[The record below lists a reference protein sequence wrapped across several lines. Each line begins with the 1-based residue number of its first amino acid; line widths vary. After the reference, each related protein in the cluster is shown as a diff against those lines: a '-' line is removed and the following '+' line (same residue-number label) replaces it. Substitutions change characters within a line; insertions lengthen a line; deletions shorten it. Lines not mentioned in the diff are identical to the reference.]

1 MVAGRVLCLDFGSK
15 RVGVAMSD
23 ETATLASPLEILAA
37 ENLSTLL
44 KEITAMVARFHVQ
57 TVVVG
62 YPVGLAGRVGPQA
75 KKVERFISSLGKVL
89 SGIPITTW
97 DERFS
102 SVAAIKAT
110 TAAGTKSGKRHIDK
124 EAAAIVLQSYLDS
137 ENFKKDRASE

>member
-1 MVAGRVLCLDFGSK
+1 MVAGRVVCLDFGSK

-37 ENLSTLL
+37 RNLPDLL
-44 KEITAMVARFHVQ
+44 KDITGIVARFHAQ

-62 YPVGLAGRVGPQA
+62 YPMGLAGRVGPQA
-75 KKVERFISSLGKVL
+75 KKVDGFISSLGKALPGVAV
-89 SGIPITTW
+89 TTW

-102 SVAAIKAT
+102 SVTAT
-110 TAAGTKSGKRHIDK
+110 KVTASPGKRQGKRHIDK

-137 ENFKKDRASE
+137 VNFKKDRVGE

>member
-1 MVAGRVLCLDFGSK
+1 MATGRVLCLDFGSR

-37 ENLSTLL
+37 GDLPGLL
-44 KEITAMVARFHVQ
+44 NHIMAIVDEFQVR

-75 KKVERFISSLGKVL
+75 KKVEKFIAALGEVL

-102 SVAAIKAT
+102 SVAAVKAT
-110 TAAGTKSGKRHIDK
+110 TAAGTGSGKRHIDK

-137 ENFKKDRASE
+137 EKFKKDRL